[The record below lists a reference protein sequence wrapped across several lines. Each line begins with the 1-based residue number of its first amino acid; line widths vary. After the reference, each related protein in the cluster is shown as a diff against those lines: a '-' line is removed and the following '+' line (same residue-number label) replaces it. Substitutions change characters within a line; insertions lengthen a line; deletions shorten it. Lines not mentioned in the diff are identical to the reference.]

1 MKENDG
7 RKLSHEAL
15 QQIRITSVKRVEA
28 GESPEEVIKSIGFE
42 RVCIYRWIAAYRAGG
57 IEALK
62 SKKITGRPALLSP
75 TQLRKL
81 YLAIANEDPQQ
92 YKFPF
97 ALWTLA
103 IIREVILKVFKV
115 RMSEVSVLRT
125 LKKLGLSPQRPLRR
139 AYQQDP
145 AAVKKF
151 IEEEYPE
158 IRRRAIR
165 YGATIYWSD
174 EAAMRSDYHSGTT
187 WAPKGKTPI
196 IKTTGARFKINM
208 ISAVSSRGRLRFMV
222 TEQSFKVDVFIEFL
236 KRLITGEDKPVYLI
250 VDGHPV
256 HKAKKVKEFVKRLNG
271 KLELFYLPGYSPE
284 LNPDEYVWSHVK
296 HHTAGKMQITG
307 PDQLK
312 KLVTSALH
320 KLARIPRII
329 IGFFK
334 APDLQFYVS

>member
-81 YLAIANEDPQQ
+81 Y
-92 YKFPF
+92 
-97 ALWTLA
+97 
-103 IIREVILKVFKV
+103 
-115 RMSEVSVLRT
+115 
-125 LKKLGLSPQRPLRR
+125 
-139 AYQQDP
+139 
-145 AAVKKF
+145 
-151 IEEEYPE
+151 
-158 IRRRAIR
+158 
-165 YGATIYWSD
+165 
-174 EAAMRSDYHSGTT
+174 
-187 WAPKGKTPI
+187 
-196 IKTTGARFKINM
+196 
-208 ISAVSSRGRLRFMV
+208 MV
-222 TEQSFKVDVFIEFL
+222 TEKSFKVDVFIEFL

-329 IGFFK
+329 MGFFK